1 MRCKN
6 CGSQNDDNLYIC
18 QNCGSPLYDE
28 NEETNNASAYDED
41 LDKTIV
47 APPIKKG
54 KQQAPKSRKEAEAE
68 KKKNQQITAVIIA
81 LAVVLLAI
89 IIVTVSVVAA
99 SHKKEQETTTEIQTT
114 ESTTIDNNAYIKATT
129 ETTTETTTTAE
140 KFIINATC
148 GQGGEIEGDGEYAK
162 GEKCALVARADD
174 NYNFIGWYEN
184 GNLVSSKEIYRF
196 SVTGDR
202 TIKAVFEEVT
212 TQGYTFVEEEIL
224 EGNLEE

>member
-6 CGSQNDDNLYIC
+6 CGSQNDDKLYIC

-28 NEETNNASAYDED
+28 NEDANTYDED

-47 APPIKKG
+47 APAIKKN
-54 KQQAPKSRKEAEAE
+54 KQAPQKSRQEAEAD

-99 SHKKEQETTTEIQTT
+99 SHKKEEETTTITTTT
-114 ESTTIDNNAYIKATT
+114 EQTTIDNNAYTKSTTT

-148 GQGGEIEGDGEYAK
+148 GQGGEIEGDGEYTK
-162 GEKCALVARADD
+162 GEKCVLVARADD
-174 NYNFIGWYEN
+174 SYDFAGWYEN
-184 GNLVSSKEIYRF
+184 GKLISSKEIYRF
-196 SVTGDR
+196 TVDGDR

-212 TQGYTFVEEEIL
+212 TDGYTFVEEEVL
-224 EGNLEE
+224 EGNLE